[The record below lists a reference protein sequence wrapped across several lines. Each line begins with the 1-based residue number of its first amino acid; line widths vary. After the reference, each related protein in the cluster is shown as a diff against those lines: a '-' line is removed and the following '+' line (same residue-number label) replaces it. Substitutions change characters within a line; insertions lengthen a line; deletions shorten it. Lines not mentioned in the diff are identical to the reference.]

1 MTGGQLYKYTYFQPD
16 IDGERFIEDLKKN
29 LSRPVV
35 FDAIMRVRT
44 STGVRPVDFFGS
56 FFMANTTDTELA
68 SMNADSAIACKYDV
82 RTDISL
88 FSLLTKKCGN
98 GRYDAYLDTHCAGL

>member
-1 MTGGQLYKYTYFQPD
+1 MSRLTGGQVYKYTYFQPE
-16 IDGERFIEDLKKN
+16 IDGERFIEDLKRN

-35 FDAIMRVRT
+35 LDAIMRVRT

-68 SMNADSAIACKYDV
+68 SMNSDSAIACKWFSFLLPTDLCLDV
-82 RTDISL
+82 
-88 FSLLTKKCGN
+88 CC
-98 GRYDAYLDTHCAGL
+98 YLV